1 MAGPARLDS
10 GDGITH
16 RNAVPR
22 LNCFSRR
29 ANQRSG
35 RQRTIIGNLAD
46 CRHGI
51 DRLKLPFSLFLAL
64 RYLKPKRTFL
74 SIITLISVVGVMLG
88 VTVLILVIAVMT
100 GFDRELR
107 QKVIDFDAHILVT
120 SEDVFRD
127 WRPLKAKIDK
137 TPGVV
142 ATAPFVQGPVIVEFH
157 NRRLAPLIRG
167 IDPQQEEK
175 VIPLQKF
182 IKLGKLDLEG
192 ESTVLGIELARKLG
206 VTIGDKVTIYSPGNL
221 GQVLDSIKKLE
232 NAKGEEEKKAI
243 DELRDVILPKELTV
257 TGIFETGHY
266 LHDSEFLLVPVYVGQ
281 ELYGLDDALHGITVK
296 TDNPYGAERVKQEIE
311 QFLQPPEYAQTWI
324 DMNRQYFEA
333 VRLERTVMFFLL
345 FFIVIV
351 AAFGIMSTLITV
363 TVQKR
368 REIGIVKALGAN
380 LAQIIW
386 VFLGQ
391 GTIVGLFGTITGLGL
406 GMTLIRYRNEFS
418 RWLASTLHIE
428 IFPREVYQFSS
439 IPAEVIPH
447 DVAIICISAFLI
459 CSFAALIPAYF
470 AARLDPVQA
479 LRYE

>member
-1 MAGPARLDS
+1 
-10 GDGITH
+10 
-16 RNAVPR
+16 
-22 LNCFSRR
+22 
-29 ANQRSG
+29 
-35 RQRTIIGNLAD
+35 
-46 CRHGI
+46 
-51 DRLKLPFSLFLAL
+51 LKLPFSLFLAL

-74 SIITLISVVGVMLG
+74 SIITLISVIGVMLG

-120 SEDVFRD
+120 AEDVFRD
-127 WRPLKAKIDK
+127 WRALKAKIDK

-167 IDPQQEEK
+167 VDPEQEEK

-182 IKLGKLDLEG
+182 IKFGKLDLEG

-206 VTIGDKVTIYSPGNL
+206 VSIGDKVTIYSPGNL

-266 LHDSEFLLVPVYVGQ
+266 LHDSEFLLVPVYVAQ

-296 TDNPYGAERVKQEIE
+296 TDNPYGAERVKQKIQ
-311 QFLQPPEYAQTWI
+311 QFLEPPQYAQTWI

-368 REIGIVKALGAN
+368 HEIGIVKALGAN
-380 LAQIIW
+380 IAQIVW

-439 IPAEVIPH
+439 LPAEVIPH

-470 AARLDPVQA
+470 AARLDPVKA

>member
-1 MAGPARLDS
+1 
-10 GDGITH
+10 
-16 RNAVPR
+16 
-22 LNCFSRR
+22 
-29 ANQRSG
+29 
-35 RQRTIIGNLAD
+35 
-46 CRHGI
+46 
-51 DRLKLPFSLFLAL
+51 
-64 RYLKPKRTFL
+64 
-74 SIITLISVVGVMLG
+74 
-88 VTVLILVIAVMT
+88 
-100 GFDRELR
+100 
-107 QKVIDFDAHILVT
+107 
-120 SEDVFRD
+120 
-127 WRPLKAKIDK
+127 
-137 TPGVV
+137 
-142 ATAPFVQGPVIVEFH
+142 VQGPVIVEFH
-157 NRRLAPLIRG
+157 SRRLAPLIRG
-167 IDPQQEEK
+167 IDPKQEEK

-182 IKLGKLDLEG
+182 IKIGKLDLEG

-221 GQVLDSIKKLE
+221 GQILDSIKKLE

-266 LHDSEFLLVPVYVGQ
+266 LHDSEFLLVPVYVAQ
-281 ELYGLDDALHGITVK
+281 ELYGLGDALHGITVK
-296 TDNPYGAERVKQEIE
+296 TDDPYGAERVKQKIQ
-311 QFLQPPEYAQTWI
+311 QFLEPPQYAQTWI

-368 REIGIVKALGAN
+368 HEIGIVKALGAN
-380 LAQIIW
+380 IAQIVW

-447 DVAIICISAFLI
+447 DVAIICISAFII
-459 CSFAALIPAYF
+459 CSLAALIPAYF
-470 AARLDPVQA
+470 AARLDPVKA